1 VKAIEARRLIEETTL
16 MKRLI
21 QFALFAVASFVAVN
35 GAHAQNLATANIP
48 FDFTVQDKAMPH
60 GDYVVGKLHDSFVVE
75 LRSKDGKT
83 NVLCLT
89 YPTDKVAGQ
98 GGKLIFHRL
107 GDQYFL
113 NEVQAAS
120 SDSGMRLPTSKTE
133 KRARQNE
140 ASLPSNG
147 VAVIAMK

>member
-1 VKAIEARRLIEETTL
+1 
-16 MKRLI
+16 MKRII

-60 GDYVVGKLHDSFVVE
+60 GTYEVGKMHSTFVVE
-75 LRSKDGKT
+75 LRSKDGRSH
-83 NVLCLT
+83 VLCAT
-89 YPTDKVAGQ
+89 YPTDKVSGQ
-98 GGKLIFHRL
+98 GGKLIFHRY

-113 NEVQAAS
+113 NEVQADN
-120 SDSGMRLPTSKTE
+120 SDSGMQLPTSKAE

-140 ASLPSNG
+140 ASLHNDG